1 MNYEPLRR
9 RDILTPP
16 QSGDFVDLPRSFG
29 TRFMLVVDTEEEFD
43 WHAPFDRNNRSVT
56 ITDAMERGQAYFAQ
70 AGICPLYVT
79 DYPVIDDPR
88 AGPMLARWVA
98 EGQADVGAHCHPW
111 VNPPHDEQVCIF
123 NSFAGNLPAELE
135 RAKIA
140 ALRDRLTEV
149 IGRPPIAFR
158 AGRYGVGP
166 NTASILHELGFRVD
180 TSIRSGFDYSAQNGP
195 DFTGLPV
202 HPYRIG
208 PDRVLLELPLS
219 TAFLGSLR
227 DVGKKVQAMIEGK
240 GLATGLFAR
249 SGLLQRIPL
258 TPEGVTAE
266 QTMRA
271 IDRLLADGQR
281 LLMFSFHSPTLAPGH
296 TPYVRDSREQDA
308 FYRWWDKVLAHL
320 AVRGVSPAG
329 LDDVIR
335 AADITR

>member
-16 QSGDFVDLPRSFG
+16 QSGEFIYLPRSFG

-43 WHAPFDRNNRSVT
+43 WQAPFDRNNRSVT
-56 ITDAMERGQAYFAQ
+56 ITDAMERGQAYFAR
-70 AGICPLYVT
+70 AGICPLYVA

-135 RAKIA
+135 RAKIT

-149 IGRPPIAFR
+149 IGKAPIAFR

-166 NTASILHELGFRVD
+166 NTAAILHELGFRVD

-202 HPYRIG
+202 HPYRTG
-208 PDRVLLELPLS
+208 PGQALLELPLS
-219 TAFLGSLR
+219 TAFVGSLR
-227 DVGKKVQAMIEGK
+227 DVGKKVQAMIEGR
-240 GLATGLFAR
+240 GLATGFFAR
-249 SGLLQRIPL
+249 AGLLQRIPL

-296 TPYVRDSREQDA
+296 TPYVRDAGEQDA

-320 AVRGVSPAG
+320 AARGVHPAG
-329 LDDVIR
+329 LDDVMR